1 MTYIKIFLSP
11 LLTIVVHVPS
21 QIDENTHSV
30 EGSQLKLTYPSVKTC
45 TNLLHRWQNSPYC

>member
-11 LLTIVVHVPS
+11 LLTIVVQVPS

-45 TNLLHRWQNSPYC
+45 INLLHRWKNSPYC